1 MDIIKYDI
9 YSGPNIG
16 IYGTV
21 NDEFIFLPRGFA
33 DGKSEKLSEYLEV
46 NQLEISVANASVL
59 GVFMVVNNHG
69 ILLPSTCSEGEFNH
83 IKDNTDLNVEILDVK
98 NNALGNMMSVNNKG
112 GIVSPLIP
120 KEDLQKIQDT
130 LDIEVMH
137 SKIAGF
143 QQVGAVMTT
152 SEKGTV
158 VHPETD
164 EEDMKAINNF
174 LGGNIEAA
182 TINGGIPFVSS
193 GILANN
199 NSVVVGSLTN
209 GPEIMML
216 TRAFLH

>member
-16 IYGTV
+16 IYSTV
-21 NDEFIFLPRGFA
+21 NDEFVFLPRGFS

-46 NQLEISVANASVL
+46 KSLEISVANARVL
-59 GVFMVVNNHG
+59 GILMVVNNHG

-98 NNALGNMMSVNNKG
+98 NNALGNMMSVNDKG

-120 KEDLQKIQDT
+120 KEDLQKIQDV
-130 LDIEVMH
+130 LDIEVVQF
-137 SKIAGF
+137 KIAGF
-143 QQVGAVMTT
+143 QQVGAVMAT

-164 EEDMKAINNF
+164 EEDMKTINNF

-199 NSVVVGSLTN
+199 KSVVVGSLTN

>member
-16 IYGTV
+16 IYSTV
-21 NDEFIFLPRGFA
+21 NDEFVFLPRGFS

-46 NQLEISVANASVL
+46 KSLEISVANARVL
-59 GVFMVVNNHG
+59 GILMVVNNHG

-98 NNALGNMMSVNNKG
+98 NNALGNMMSVNDKG

-120 KEDLQKIQDT
+120 KEDLQKIQDA
-130 LDIEVMH
+130 LDIEVMQF
-137 SKIAGF
+137 KIAGF
-143 QQVGAVMTT
+143 QQIGAVMAT
-152 SEKGTV
+152 SEKGTI

-164 EEDMKAINNF
+164 EEDMKTINNL

-199 NSVVVGSLTN
+199 KSVVVGSLTN

>member
-16 IYGTV
+16 IYTKV
-21 NDEFIFLPRGFA
+21 NDEFVFLPNGFA
-33 DGKSEKLSEYLEV
+33 DTKAEKLSEYLEV
-46 NQLEISVANASVL
+46 TPLEISVANTRAIGIL
-59 GVFMVVNNHG
+59 MAVNNHG
-69 ILLPSTCSEGEFNH
+69 ILLPSTCSEGEFDH
-83 IKDNTDLNVEILDVK
+83 IKKNTDLNVEILDVK
-98 NNALGNMMSVNNKG
+98 NNALGNMMSVNDKG
-112 GIVSPLIP
+112 GVVSPLIP
-120 KEDLQKIQDT
+120 KEDLQKIQDV
-130 LDIEVMH
+130 LDIEVMQF
-137 SKIAGF
+137 KIAGF

-152 SEKGTV
+152 SKKGTV

-164 EEDMKAINNF
+164 DEDMKTINNL
-174 LGGNIEAA
+174 LGGNIEAV

-199 NSVVVGSLTN
+199 NAVIVGSLTN